1 MLANIVVP
9 ILQRGWAPS
18 WLGALCLAVSLFT
31 APLVVALC
39 RRKSTRLTAVLGGL
53 VMALAC
59 LFTSFA
65 LQMHQ
70 VLLSYGIVMGLGT
83 GMVRETS
90 SLMLGNYFKR
100 RREFV
105 EMVVQAGAG
114 VGIALFSVFYKE
126 AVG

>member
-1 MLANIVVP
+1 
-9 ILQRGWAPS
+9 
-18 WLGALCLAVSLFT
+18 
-31 APLVVALC
+31 
-39 RRKSTRLTAVLGGL
+39 
-53 VMALAC
+53 
-59 LFTSFA
+59 
-65 LQMHQ
+65 
-70 VLLSYGIVMGLGT
+70 MGLGT

-126 AVG
+126 AVVLIISTKGESCRSHDLTYEYVKVSLVTFL